1 MLWKRLYGD
10 SAADK
15 GTLQQLKHLINRTN
29 VPARPKKNM
38 NAAEDFMQVVVIG
51 HVAALAMRH
60 FTMTTVNDKPKHS
73 KVSWCHES
81 QKESFFQQALMNM
94 LRPHMTLF
102 KIPFTCTSTTA
113 EDRVELYAQEMLT
126 LGLLFFEFKDAI
138 RCGDGERVLLC
149 WKFFLPIFKAARR
162 SNYAIEAITYL
173 AQACVLLPPRLR
185 EQLIWSRFVNATGKE
200 GGNVAADLHMEHL
213 NRTVK
218 GALGY
223 QFSNLQSESVLRT
236 GKICG
241 LLNSVCSVFNEQSSV
256 TKRSTS
262 HSFPRFES
270 DLDKIIQQ
278 LMNLDV
284 FTTKPGRYHTHFKT
298 LSSSLTSNLHLKKD
312 ELIKWMQDHFKNI
325 IL

>member
-15 GTLQQLKHLINRTN
+15 GTLRQLQHLINRTN

-51 HVAALAMRH
+51 HVTALAMTH
-60 FTMTTVNDKPKHS
+60 FAMVTVHDEPKHS
-73 KVSWCHES
+73 DLSKVSQCHKRE
-81 QKESFFQQALMNM
+81 KESFFQQALINM
-94 LRPHMTLF
+94 LRRHMTLF
-102 KIPFTCTSTTA
+102 KTPFTCTSTTA
-113 EDRVELYAQEMLT
+113 NDRVQLYAQEMLT
-126 LGLLFFEFKDAI
+126 LGLLFFNFKDAI

-173 AQACVLLPPRLR
+173 AEASVLLPPRLR

-223 QFSNLQSESVLRT
+223 QFSNLQSGAILRT
-236 GKICG
+236 GKVCG
-241 LLNSVCSVFNEQSSV
+241 LLNSVCSVFDEQSSV
-256 TKRSTS
+256 AKRSAS
-262 HSFPRFES
+262 HSSPRFES

-278 LMNLDV
+278 LMNSVYLQPSLED
-284 FTTKPGRYHTHFKT
+284 TI
-298 LSSSLTSNLHLKKD
+298 LTSKPLVLH
-312 ELIKWMQDHFKNI
+312 
-325 IL
+325 